1 MMMWALLPLLAGTSW
16 LSPVATASVQSEFTP
31 SLSIYGSGHRGIDL
45 AAAPGTSVRA
55 VSESTVALAGKVA
68 GKPVV
73 VLLVDDPRFGRLRVT
88 YEPVLPEI
96 KVGDRLVAG
105 QPIGVLAAQ
114 GGHCGRSPHC
124 LHLGIKQDDRYLNPS
139 SFIGSGRV
147 VLKPT
152 G

>member
-1 MMMWALLPLLAGTSW
+1 MPTSSWAHGCARWVVNPGSAGGW
-16 LSPVATASVQSEFTP
+16 GYLF
-31 SLSIYGSGHRGIDL
+31 
-45 AAAPGTSVRA
+45 
-55 VSESTVALAGKVA
+55 ALAGKVA